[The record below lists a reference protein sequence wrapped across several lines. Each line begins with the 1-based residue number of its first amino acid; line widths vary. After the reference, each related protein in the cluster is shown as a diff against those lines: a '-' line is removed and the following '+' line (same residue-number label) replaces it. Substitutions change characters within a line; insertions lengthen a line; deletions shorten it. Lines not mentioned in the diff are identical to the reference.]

1 MIHRQNYLDVHAY
14 LDHIERVRQNDPS
27 TVKRAR
33 GHLRHLLQWADAT
46 PFPRARAIDP
56 TFPAYLLTA
65 RADGKPQTLA
75 PASITKCLTNARQ
88 FFDFARLEWPV
99 RYKALSLSWIELLQ
113 PPRQVRTASRLP
125 VHEFW
130 ALADV
135 LKVAAV
141 STATLREER
150 GKVAACMLYLS
161 GMRADALASL
171 PINCVDL
178 AQQSIRQLPE
188 LGVRT
193 KNRKAAI
200 TYLLRIPE
208 LQTVIQSWNNLLATF
223 RLPPSALWYATLS
236 RDGMSLTST
245 SSAFIGR
252 HNAVT
257 KDLRLICAKANVP
270 YLSSHKL
277 RHGHTVYALKRA
289 HDMAQLKAISQN
301 IMHESVVTTD
311 QIYGRLINNDVQELI
326 TAL

>member
-46 PFPRARAIDP
+46 PFPKARNIDP

-88 FFDFARLEWPV
+88 FFDFARAEYPL
-99 RYKALSLSWIELLQ
+99 RYKSISASWIELLQ
-113 PPRQVRTASRLP
+113 PPRHMRMSARLP
-125 VHEFW
+125 VHEYW

-141 STATLREER
+141 STETLREER
-150 GKVAACMLYLS
+150 GKVAVCMLFVS

-171 PINCVDL
+171 PCACVDL
-178 AQQSIRQLPE
+178 ARGALRQLPE

-193 KNRKAAI
+193 KNRKAAL
-200 TYLLRIPE
+200 TYLLQIPE
-208 LQTVIQSWNNLLATF
+208 LLTVLQAWQARLRNLPAT
-223 RLPPSALWYATLS
+223 ALWYATLT
-236 RDGMSLTST
+236 RDGMTLTPT
-245 SSAFIGR
+245 LRAFVGR
-252 HNAVT
+252 HNIVA
-257 KDLRLICAKANVP
+257 KDIRLICKKANVD

-277 RHGHTVYALKRA
+277 RHGHAVYALKRA
-289 HDMAQLKAISQN
+289 SNMAQLKAISQN

-311 QIYGRLINNDVQELI
+311 QIYGRLIDDDVQQIISGL
-326 TAL
+326 